1 MPADTTDMTDTTID
15 TSVFRD
21 AFASLPTSVAVITT
35 TDSQGTPKGLTSNA
49 VCAVSMDPPL
59 LLICVD
65 KSSRTLPA
73 LQQANGFVV
82 NFLSESAEHVSRQFA
97 TKRGDKFA
105 GVQHR
110 TSSRAAG
117 SPILFAD
124 SVAYLECA
132 AASRIEAG
140 DHWILL
146 GRVLGGEVHDRGALL
161 YHRRSYLKLL
171 PERNAL

>member
-1 MPADTTDMTDTTID
+1 MPTRTTVPID
-15 TSVFRD
+15 TAVFRD

-35 TDSQGTPKGLTSNA
+35 TDAHGTPKGLTSNA

-73 LQQANGFVV
+73 LLRSDGFVV
-82 NFLSESAEHVSRQFA
+82 NFLSEDAEQVSRQFA
-97 TKRGDKFA
+97 AKGADKFA
-105 GVQHR
+105 GVQYR
-110 TSSRAAG
+110 ASARAAG
-117 SPILFAD
+117 SPVLFAD
-124 SVAYLECA
+124 SVAFLECA
-132 AASRIEAG
+132 TESRIEAG

-146 GRVLGGEVHDRGALL
+146 GRVLDGEVHDRGALL

-171 PERNAL
+171 TERNPS

>member
-1 MPADTTDMTDTTID
+1 MPTDTSET
-15 TSVFRD
+15 TSVRDGAVFRH

-35 TDSQGTPKGLTSNA
+35 TDAQGTPKGLTSNA

-59 LLICVD
+59 LLVCVD

-82 NFLSESAEHVSRQFA
+82 NFLAEGAEHVSRQFA
-97 TKRGDKFA
+97 TKSGDKFA
-105 GVQHR
+105 GVRHR
-110 TSSRAAG
+110 RSARAAG
-117 SPILFAD
+117 SPVLYDD
-124 SVAYLECA
+124 SVAHLECA
-132 AASRIEAG
+132 TESRIEAG

-146 GRVLGGEVHDRGALL
+146 GRVLGGEVHDKGALL

-171 PERNAL
+171 PERNAS

>member
-1 MPADTTDMTDTTID
+1 MPTGTTTGVVDA
-15 TSVFRD
+15 SLFRD

-35 TDSQGTPKGLTSNA
+35 TDAQGTPRGLTSSA

-65 KSSRTLPA
+65 KSSQTLPA

-82 NFLSESAEHVSRQFA
+82 NFLSEGSEQVSRQFA
-97 TKRGDKFA
+97 TKSADKFA

-132 AASRIEAG
+132 AESRIEAG

-146 GRVLGGEVHDRGALL
+146 GRVLGGEVHDKGALL

-171 PERNAL
+171 PERNAS